1 MDLDSSAS
9 ADRPG
14 GSPPG
19 FGGHR
24 DVGQTAS
31 SRQVVAVTPVR
42 GHAAA
47 ALDLAV
53 PHAAPG
59 FAGAVAF
66 SGVPLDPPTATRLL
80 GDWAFDPASLMAVLL
95 AALAYAGGVR
105 RLKARGRRWGRHRSA
120 SFGAGLATIAFA
132 LQSGL
137 ARYDTTAFS
146 VHAAQ
151 HLLLT
156 MVAPPLLAM
165 GAPLTL
171 ALQASRR
178 STRRALLSVLHSP
191 PLKVLTHPLVAWILF
206 TASFYGLY
214 FSPLFEL
221 SLTRTW
227 AHVATHAHLVGV
239 GALFWW
245 VVVGLDPGPR
255 RLSHPA
261 RMLYVFLM
269 LPFHAFLGIAVMSS
283 NELLA
288 PALAGATAWG
298 GVPLADQ
305 RTGGGILW
313 AAGDLIAVIS
323 LLVLMSSWMNHET
336 RQTARRERFDDAR
349 ARDAAPPA
357 DGALAQP
364 ARATHNDGKPDR

>member
-1 MDLDSSAS
+1 M
-9 ADRPG
+9 
-14 GSPPG
+14 
-19 FGGHR
+19 
-24 DVGQTAS
+24 
-31 SRQVVAVTPVR
+31 
-42 GHAAA
+42 
-47 ALDLAV
+47 LAN
-53 PHAAPG
+53 
-59 FAGAVAF
+59 
-66 SGVPLDPPTATRLL
+66 GVPVDPPTATRLL
-80 GDWAFDPASLMAVLL
+80 GDWVFDPTALMAVLV
-95 AALAYAGGVR
+95 AAVVYAGGVR
-105 RLKARGRRWGRHRSA
+105 RLRARGRRWPARRSA
-120 SFGAGLATIAFA
+120 SFAAGLATIAFA

-146 VHAAQ
+146 VHATQ

-156 MVAPPLLAM
+156 MVAPPMLAL

-178 STRRALLSVLHSP
+178 ATKRALLSVLHSP
-191 PLKVLTHPLVAWILF
+191 PLRALTHPLVVWSLF
-206 TASFYGLY
+206 TASLYGLY

-221 SLTRTW
+221 SLNRAW
-227 AHVATHAHLVGV
+227 AHVATHAHLIGV

-245 VVVGLDPGPR
+245 VVVGLDPAPR

-288 PALAGATAWG
+288 PALAGAAAWG
-298 GVPLADQ
+298 GIPLADQ

-323 LLVLMSSWMNHET
+323 LLALMSSWMNYET

-349 ARDAAPPA
+349 AREGVPPA
-357 DGALAQP
+357 DGTLAQP
-364 ARATHNDGKPDR
+364 ARATDNDGKPDG